1 MRFSELQAIVEALE
15 YDGAKPDTVV
25 DLWVTLQAENRIR
38 NHKGQIFVSL
48 EIDDV
53 TPLGQNRTGRGN
65 YSLPLVLAREKAE

>member
-25 DLWVTLQAENRIR
+25 DLWVTLQAEERIR
-38 NHKGQIFVSL
+38 SPNGEIFVSL

-53 TPLGQNRTGRGN
+53 TPLGRHRTVQGN

>member
-15 YDGAKPDTVV
+15 YDGATVSGLV
-25 DLWVTLQAENRIR
+25 DLWVTPQAEERIC
-38 NHKGQIFVSL
+38 NPEGEIFVSL

-53 TPLGQNRTGRGN
+53 TPLKQHRTRQGN

>member
-1 MRFSELQAIVEALE
+1 MRFSELQAIVEALK

-25 DLWVTLQAENRIR
+25 DLWVTSQAEERIC
-38 NHKGQIFVSL
+38 NPEGEIFVSL

-53 TPLGQNRTGRGN
+53 TPLRQHRTGQGN